1 MGGGRHAG
9 AAGGGSYMSR
19 GGPPPPPSLVDHQ
32 RAGLQSGGIGRSVV
46 PPPRLGQSLLLQ
58 SQAPAPMPTPPATA
72 NLRPPSSHTD
82 CPGVG
87 GGAPPYVVPR
97 ICRPTPGPL
106 TAMAAASRKI
116 MSTYP
121 GKPANQDASVVQNI
135 AAFEERPDAA
145 HGAAAPAPAA
155 GRAELPRAEAGGDA
169 IIGVYDGYGQHGN
182 LVSNFIKDRLASEI
196 RQIDQ
201 ESLRSPA
208 RSRRGRARRGAPSR
222 QRGSFAFGGRFCV
235 KSCVSDA

>member
-1 MGGGRHAG
+1 
-9 AAGGGSYMSR
+9 MSR

-155 GRAELPRAEAGGDA
+155 GRAELPRAEAGVTRSSESTTGT
-169 IIGVYDGYGQHGN
+169 
-182 LVSNFIKDRLASEI
+182 ASTATWSPTSS
-196 RQIDQ
+196 RTGWRA
-201 ESLRSPA
+201 RSGRSTRRACGPA